1 MSVPENNRR
10 VVVTGLG
17 VVTSLGQDHATFWSN
32 LVAGRSGI
40 VRVTHFDT
48 TDYSCQIGAQ
58 IADWDPHR
66 WMDPKD
72 ARRNDR
78 YAQFA
83 FAAAQQAL
91 ADAKLDPA
99 TVDGDRFGVFSGSGI
114 GGIGT
119 FEEQHKILLER
130 GVRRVSPFLIPGL
143 IPNLAGGIIA
153 IAVGARGPNF
163 CIVSACAS
171 SAHSIGEAWKSI
183 RVGDADLMLAGGSE
197 APIVPV
203 GYAGFCAMKAMSTRN
218 DEPTRASRPFDRG
231 RDGFVMG
238 EGGGM
243 LLLESLEHARARGAR
258 IYCELLGYGA
268 SCDAFHITQPDPEG
282 RGLMLAMRSALRTAG
297 IAPETIDYINA
308 HGTSTPYN
316 DKFETAA
323 IKRVLGEHARRV
335 KISSTKSMTGH
346 LLGGAGAIEATV
358 CVKAIE
364 TGTLPPTINLE
375 DPDPDCDLDYVPN
388 VAQRV
393 PVRTVL
399 SNNLGFGGQNAAL
412 VFRAL
417 D

>member
-1 MSVPENNRR
+1 

-17 VVTSLGQDHATFWSN
+17 VVTALGRDHDTFWSS
-32 LVAGRSGI
+32 LVAGRSG
-40 VRVTHFDT
+40 VTRITRFDPT
-48 TDYSCQIGAQ
+48 EYPCQIGAE
-58 IADWDPHR
+58 IPDWDPTP

-78 YAQFA
+78 FAQFA
-83 FAAAQQAL
+83 FAAARQAL
-91 ADAKLDPA
+91 ADARLDPA
-99 TVDGDRFGVFSGSGI
+99 TVDADRFGVFAGSGI

-119 FEEQHKILLER
+119 LEEQHKVLLER
-130 GVRRVSPFLIPGL
+130 GPRRTSPFLIPAL

-153 IAVGARGPNF
+153 IAMGARGPNF
-163 CIVSACAS
+163 CMVSACAS
-171 SAHSIGEAWKSI
+171 SAHSIGEAMKTI
-183 RVGDADLMLAGGSE
+183 LAGDADIMLAGGSE

-203 GYAGFCAMKAMSTRN
+203 GYAGFCAMKAMSTHN
-218 DEPTRASRPFDRG
+218 DEPVRASRPFDRN

-243 LLLESLEHARARGAR
+243 LLLESLEHAQARGAR
-258 IYCELLGYGA
+258 IYCELAGYGA

-282 RGLMLAMRSALRTAG
+282 RGLMLAMRSALQRAG
-297 IAPETIDYINA
+297 AAPEDIDYINA

-323 IKRVLGEHARRV
+323 IRKVFGGHARRL

-346 LLGGAGAIEATV
+346 LLGGAGAIEAIASI
-358 CVKAIE
+358 KAIL
-364 TGTLPPTINLE
+364 TGTVPPTINLE

-388 VAQRV
+388 VAQQV

-417 D
+417 